1 MQTEEATQEELA
13 LDPAN
18 EAATGTAEQPETP
31 EAPAEEKPVEAKAEE
46 KPVEQSKPKNSTK
59 PFQARIDE
67 LTGNWRRTER
77 ELEAARAE
85 LEAVRKGQQQ
95 PAEQQADEGRS
106 PDVVPANMVEKLA
119 DQLADQKAAQ
129 RQFDNDCNLAF
140 VKGKAAHPEDFED
153 AIRSFAALGG
163 TQREVLEDVLAT
175 DNPADV
181 LYELGKD
188 ADEAARVLALPPK
201 RRLAE
206 MIKMANKPAAK
217 PAVSRA
223 AAPIKP
229 VGGTNAKDFDF
240 ADDKA
245 DDADWFARRQ
255 KAVREAGRV

>member
-1 MQTEEATQEELA
+1 MQPEENPQEELA

-18 EAATGTAEQPETP
+18 APAETGAAEQPEAP
-31 EAPAEEKPVEAKAEE
+31 ETPAEESPVEAKAEE
-46 KPVEQSKPKNSTK
+46 KPAEQPKPKNSTK

-67 LTGNWRRTER
+67 LTKNWREEER
-77 ELEAARAE
+77 RRQALEARLSD
-85 LEAVRKGQQQ
+85 LEKGGKQ
-95 PAEQQADEGRS
+95 EQQADDARN

-153 AIRSFAALGG
+153 AVRSFAALGG
-163 TQREVLEDVLAT
+163 TQRDVLEDVLAT

-206 MIKMANKPAAK
+206 MIKMANKPTAK
-217 PAVSRA
+217 PAVSKA
-223 AAPIKP
+223 AAPITK
-229 VGGTNAKDFDF
+229 VGGSSAKDFDF

-245 DDADWFARRQ
+245 DDAEWFARRQ
-255 KAVREAGRV
+255 KTVREAGRV